1 MAKEK
6 RQVEDVTAEPST
18 KAVARVRTNPL
29 PTGVREVQT
38 WLRECLFL
46 ITEDDDCARFTRVAA
61 HVLTQGGAKRGEHV
75 FAVDVPK
82 KAGEDWCDT
91 AGLEIYGKL
100 QTETANLGGLRKYA
114 LYAYH
119 TGDNEAHTSRF
130 VVRIQGNDED
140 EEPGTSEGALKGD
153 IHLQAMKHAEAYAKI
168 MAGMVT
174 GLMGSYQSQV
184 ARQSTMIEKLM
195 EDKLGGIEAMQALL
209 DQKEERDINLMQAK
223 VKADGMKNLIG
234 RLGLLLPAVAN
245 RVAGKPIFPVEDTAM
260 MMMVKSLFTSLAA
273 SPEKLERL
281 MATLGPE
288 ESVAFMNI
296 YEQLSSKDENGLT
309 VKPDKESE

>member
-6 RQVEDVTAEPST
+6 RPTEDVTAEPTT
-18 KAVARVRTNPL
+18 KAVTRVRTNPL

-46 ITEDDDCARFTRVAA
+46 ITEDDDAARFSRVAA
-61 HVLTQGGAKRGEHV
+61 HQLQAGSNKRGEHV
-75 FAVDVPK
+75 FTVDVPK
-82 KAGEDWCDT
+82 KASEDWCDT

-100 QTETANLGGLRKYA
+100 QTETANLGGLQKYA

-119 TGDNEAHTSRF
+119 SGDNEAHTSRF
-130 VVRIQGNDED
+130 VVRIQGLDD
-140 EEPGTSEGALKGD
+140 EEATPTDASVKNDLTQQ
-153 IHLQAMKHAEAYAKI
+153 LMRHAEAYAKI
-168 MAGMVT
+168 MAGSMT
-174 GLMGSYQSQV
+174 GIVASYQSMV

-195 EDKLGGIEAMQALL
+195 DDKLGSIETVQTLL

-223 VKADGMKNLIG
+223 TKADGMKNLIG

-273 SPEKLERL
+273 NPDKLEKL
-281 MATLGPE
+281 MNTLGPE
-288 ESVAFMNI
+288 EAVAFMNI
-296 YEQLSSKDENGLT
+296 YEQLSTKDENGLT
-309 VKPDKESE
+309 IKADKSE